1 MIYFVDMD
9 LLHHLITER
18 PVLFARYVIYIV
30 SLIIIIIM
38 VIIKKYNRSR
48 VGNHSAFPFLDS
60 GAVNYDYDVLDE
72 LITKRYDNE
81 EEAEALLQA

>member
-1 MIYFVDMD
+1 
-9 LLHHLITER
+9 
-18 PVLFARYVIYIV
+18 
-30 SLIIIIIM
+30 
-38 VIIKKYNRSR
+38 